1 MKNFVSANWVMEN
14 KENII
19 LIDVRFDMHNPA
31 YGENEYKKNH
41 IEGAYYLDL
50 NKDLSG
56 VKDKNGHGGSRPV
69 PSLEEFSKKIKNF
82 GIKEN
87 SIVVF
92 YDEDNIIS
100 SRAVVIFKYFDIN
113 NAKVLD
119 GGINAWLRI
128 DGDLTNK
135 TSETKETLITLRT
148 HPEMICDIEYIKEKK
163 ELNNVALV
171 EGREY
176 NRYIG
181 KIEPLYKKSGHIPM
195 AKCISAESV
204 LDKND
209 MLKKRNELE
218 LIFSSL
224 KEKAEVIFYCGSGV
238 NASLTFL
245 AYDEINGNSKI
256 YIGGFS
262 DWISYEEN
270 PVEIKDEN

>member
-19 LIDVRFDMHNPA
+19 LVDVRFDMHNPA

-181 KIEPLYKKSGHIPM
+181 KIEPIYKKSGHIPM